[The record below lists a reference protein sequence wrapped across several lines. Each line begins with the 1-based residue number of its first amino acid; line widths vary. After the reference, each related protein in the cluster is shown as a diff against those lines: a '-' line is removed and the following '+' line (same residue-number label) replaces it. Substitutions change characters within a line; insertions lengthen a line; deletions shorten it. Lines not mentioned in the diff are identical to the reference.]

1 MRVKRG
7 VASHRKHNKIRK
19 ATKGYSHS
27 NRVSIKRGKQ
37 AVTRSLQFKT
47 RDRKNRKR
55 TFRQLWNARINA
67 AARLNGTTYSR
78 LVAAMKKANIGLDR
92 KIMAEL
98 AVNEPKAFT
107 QIVKTAL
114 KTKSCQIIRKPGSV
128 LIGHL
133 SRPKVAFRLKR
144 FS

>member
-7 VASHRKHNKIRK
+7 VSTHKKHLKVRK

-27 NRVSIKRGKQ
+27 NRVSVKRGKQ
-37 AVTRSLQFKT
+37 AVTRSLQFAT

-67 AARLNGTTYSR
+67 GARQNGTTYSR
-78 LVAAMKKANIGLDR
+78 LIAGLKQANISLDR
-92 KIMAEL
+92 KVLAEL

-107 QIVKTAL
+107 AIVKEAL
-114 KTKSCQIIRKPGSV
+114 KAK
-128 LIGHL
+128 
-133 SRPKVAFRLKR
+133 
-144 FS
+144 